1 MVERSKKIQAELV
14 LCAACITTSNTDAV
28 LFSSGKL
35 SFLHG
40 FSFMRWTDSA
50 ADLLF
55 VSMQALNSRSVF
67 TTESRPSRAVRNN

>member
-35 SFLHG
+35 HNRRGL
-40 FSFMRWTDSA
+40 SFMRWTDSA

-55 VSMQALNSRSVF
+55 ASMPALNSRSVF